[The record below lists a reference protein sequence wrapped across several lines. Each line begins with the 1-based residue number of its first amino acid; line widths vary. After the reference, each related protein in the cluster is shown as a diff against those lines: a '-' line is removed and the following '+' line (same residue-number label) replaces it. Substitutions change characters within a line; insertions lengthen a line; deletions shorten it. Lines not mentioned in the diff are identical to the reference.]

1 MRKRID
7 ILEEHDPNK
16 ALVGCYLDSSLR
28 LRILVLTYYVGG
40 RESSKA
46 ASCVSPC
53 EVRIVRADDYTT
65 TSTSK
70 KRIFLGLYY
79 VDKAHRQLE
88 QNSFYSYSF
97 SRT

>member
-1 MRKRID
+1 
-7 ILEEHDPNK
+7 
-16 ALVGCYLDSSLR
+16 
-28 LRILVLTYYVGG
+28 
-40 RESSKA
+40 
-46 ASCVSPC
+46 
-53 EVRIVRADDYTT
+53 VRADDYTT

-70 KRIFLGLYY
+70 NRIFLGLYY